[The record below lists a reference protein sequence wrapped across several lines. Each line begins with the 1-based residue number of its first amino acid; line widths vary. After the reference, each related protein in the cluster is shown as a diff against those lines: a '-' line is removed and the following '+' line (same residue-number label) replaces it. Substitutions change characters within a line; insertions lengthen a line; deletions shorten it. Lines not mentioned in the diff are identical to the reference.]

1 MKFLKLN
8 LFDRLPASA
17 KHWSAAICAAILA
30 GCGGGGGGGGSE
42 SNSTAQ
48 AQDAEATAY
57 AQMMSVAP
65 SANDA
70 RRFLTQATFGPT
82 DASATTVQQQGY
94 RGWVDAQ
101 LALPANAG
109 QHLTFFNARMAELR
123 ATNPTASRDS
133 NFVIFSNWNSYL
145 NNNDQL
151 RQRMAFALS
160 QIFVVS
166 LADDC
171 LNFQPQAVASYA
183 DMLTSQAFGSYRSLL
198 ESVARHPAMGCYL
211 SHLKN
216 RKEDLTTGRQPDEN
230 FAREVMQLFSI
241 GLHRLNTDGTPVRDG
256 NGALIETYT
265 SDDVKGLA
273 KVFTGL
279 SFNCTAFNSN
289 CFWRGIDSS
298 SAAAPDSIWTQPMRF
313 YPAEHSTSEKRFL
326 GVTIP
331 AGASNP
337 DDSLRTALDT
347 LANHPNVAPFISRQL
362 IQRLVTSNPSPAYV
376 QRVATT
382 FKNSNGNLGE
392 VAKAI
397 LLDREAR
404 VANYTSA
411 SSGKLR
417 EPVLRLTALYRV
429 TGAASQTGHFQI
441 SRWMQATAHLGQV
454 PYLSPSVFNFYRPG
468 YVPPGTDI
476 ATQGLVAPE
485 FQQLDESTLASY
497 ANFMQVALDAGSGN
511 YVPYPDSTTKPDVR
525 PLYLSQTDTPLLVAA
540 ANSNA
545 ALVDHINERLMYGTM
560 SEALRNTMLEELAR
574 ITVSPT
580 ATPTQVLDAQRRK
593 VRFALLL
600 AAVSP
605 DFLIQR

>member
-1 MKFLKLN
+1 MKFHLI
-8 LFDRLPASA
+8 DCLPART
-17 KHWSAAICAAILA
+17 KHWAAAICTAVVA

-48 AQDAEATAY
+48 AQDAEAVAY

-82 DASATTVQQQGY
+82 DASTAAVQQQGY

-101 LALPANAG
+101 LALPANTG

-123 ATNPTASRDS
+123 ATNPTAERNS

-171 LNFQPQAVASYA
+171 LNHNAQAVASYA

-211 SHLKN
+211 SHL
-216 RKEDLTTGRQPDEN
+216 RSMKEDAATGRQPDEN

-241 GLHRLNTDGTPVRDG
+241 GLHQLNMDGTPVRDG

-273 KVFTGL
+273 KVFTGM
-279 SFNCTAFNSN
+279 SFSCTALSVH
-289 CFWRGIDSS
+289 CFWRGVDSLTATPS
-298 SAAAPDSIWTQPMRF
+298 ESIWTRPMVF
-313 YPAEHSTSEKRFL
+313 YPVYHSTSEKKFL

-331 AGASNP
+331 AGAT
-337 DDSLRTALDT
+337 DADAGLRTALDT

-404 VANYTSA
+404 VANYNST

-417 EPVLRLTALYRV
+417 EPVLRLTALYRL
-429 TGAASQTGHFQI
+429 TGAASRTGHFQI
-441 SRWMQATAHLGQV
+441 SRWMQPTVNLGQM

-497 ANFMQVALDAGSGN
+497 ANYMQEALDAGSGI
-511 YVPYPDSTTKPDVR
+511 YVSYPDNTVKPDVR
-525 PLYLSQTDTPLLVAA
+525 PLYLSQADAPLMAAA